1 MKTKKNNSEITE
13 TSETFD
19 CDPYQ
24 GVTAMVCTVRK
35 EGYEV
40 VKVDR
45 KGTKATVTYRKI
57 TA

>member
-1 MKTKKNNSEITE
+1 MKNKKNSLE
-13 TSETFD
+13 TVEKFD

-24 GVTAMVCTVRK
+24 GVAAMVCSVRK